1 MPHGVSIPKEELER
15 VMDAAEEARVVVAVE
30 QAYDVID
37 EMSSNPDK
45 FFDSL
50 EKLSRLARKVL
61 NDIKDELK
69 YVDET
74 LKKLEEGP
82 EKRAGEEKERFQ
94 REKEEVEKK
103 KRDLN
108 AAYNRLMDW
117 SRRCRELTEI
127 LMGKDPASRREIVK
141 IFATLAVAPD
151 WFSERIAEILKG

>member
-1 MPHGVSIPKEELER
+1 MSHTVSIPKEELER
-15 VMDAAEEARVVVAVE
+15 VMNAAEAARIVVAVE

-50 EKLSRLARKVL
+50 EKLSRLVRKVL

-74 LKKLEEGP
+74 LKKLEKEV
-82 EKRAGEEKERFQ
+82 EKQAGEVKERFQ
-94 REKEEVEKK
+94 KEKEMAERNR
-103 KRDLN
+103 RDLN
-108 AAYNRLMDW
+108 TAYNRLMDW
-117 SRRCRELTEI
+117 SQRCRELTEI
-127 LMGKDPASRREIVK
+127 LTGKDPASRREIVK
-141 IFATLAVAPD
+141 IFAALAVAPD